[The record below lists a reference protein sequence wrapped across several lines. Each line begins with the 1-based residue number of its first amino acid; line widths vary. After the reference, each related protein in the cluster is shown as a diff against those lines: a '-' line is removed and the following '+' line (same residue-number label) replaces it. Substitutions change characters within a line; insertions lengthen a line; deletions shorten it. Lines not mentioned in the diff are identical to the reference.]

1 MSVIG
6 GQHGNVGLEQPG
18 GRYPQTIDGYG
29 RLGKDNRVNPPHAT
43 SSLAQLQRGDI
54 ERSEKY
60 VNVEVASKLA
70 GYEDPIKLILPP
82 ILQEA
87 AVVYVRRKYVVG
99 GTATEVPERAPAPV
113 SMVREDVREYRLKRY
128 GGDVDF
134 NINSCLKPDMFKA
147 EMEMKVQAQH
157 SALANEL
164 NWLGY
169 EMLLKEG
176 TDFVDAFIRSSSM
189 DTQRR
194 IDLTSVAKRF
204 YEQQVFGCLGKY
216 TYPLH
221 NLFAAAKRC
230 TAYDISR
237 AVKSVLILPHGVP
250 ELMQYTKAENMKY
263 DINGIHGPQG
273 KPVTM
278 DLTTGYTLPST
289 TASVHVHIPP
299 AMHTHGAAMPTAG
312 RNCLGGEVYVVCFY
326 RRVPDD
332 VLPYTDTSCRVDL
345 ATGRKRQLNFNGHAV
360 DAADYYH
367 IYKIN
372 TLHAIMAVGGG
383 ETGNLLMQYP
393 RSTVSMDAST
403 ESGKMQLR
411 VYLGA
416 ILNRPENVFVFRN
429 VAFNG
434 IQGGDGTITPAELF
448 KAGAQFGAAL
458 AADAA
463 TELGNNS
470 NQFTDPTTAGV
481 VLHPDAYKDN
491 VFFCNGTVYANN
503 FAGNPNVARSN
514 DGVLGG
520 LDSIEKC
527 RAFMGAQVF
536 EDQHF
541 NVHSS

>member
-1 MSVIG
+1 MGPTQIG
-6 GQHGNVGLEQPG
+6 GA
-18 GRYPQTIDGYG
+18 YPQTIDGYG
-29 RLGKDNRVNPPHAT
+29 RLGRDNRVNPPHAT

-147 EMEMKVQAQH
+147 EMDMKVQAQH
-157 SALANEL
+157 AALANEL
-164 NWLGY
+164 NFLGY
-169 EMLLKEG
+169 DMLLNEG

-189 DTQRR
+189 NTQRR
-194 IDLTSVAKRF
+194 GDLSVVAKRF

-250 ELMQYTKAENMKY
+250 ELMQYSKAENMRY
-263 DINGIHGPQG
+263 DISGIHGPQG

-278 DLTTGYTLPST
+278 DLTTGYSLPST

-312 RNCLGGEVYVVCFY
+312 RNCLGGEVYVVCVY
-326 RRVPDD
+326 SVNTNNP
-332 VLPYTDTSCRVDL
+332 PYQQGASSVNL
-345 ATGRKRQLNFNGHAV
+345 ATGRKERLPNGTNLDGAQQARIRV
-360 DAADYYH
+360 
-367 IYKIN
+367 YKLD

-434 IQGGDGTITPAELF
+434 VEEIRRDRANNVKELF
-448 KAGAQFGAAL
+448 NR
-458 AADAA
+458 DV
-463 TELGNNS
+463 TYGNNPADIAPTPDEGLVA
-470 NQFTDPTTAGV
+470 NVDQFVQNGTLLNA
-481 VLHPDAYKDN
+481 ASFKNN
-491 VFFCNGTVYANN
+491 VFFCNGTIYRDDQV
-503 FAGNPNVARSN
+503 GIGTLIRSN

-541 NVHSS
+541 DGSAKFA

>member
-1 MSVIG
+1 MSLMG
-6 GQHGNVGLEQPG
+6 RMHGNEGSKQVGGHYPNTIAEYGSL
-18 GRYPQTIDGYG
+18 GR
-29 RLGKDNRVNPPHAT
+29 DNRQNPPHAT

-82 ILQEA
+82 VLQEA

-99 GTATEVPERAPAPV
+99 GTASEVPERAPAPV
-113 SMVREDVREYRLKRY
+113 SMVREDVREYRLKRF

-147 EMEMKVQAQH
+147 EMDMKVEAQH
-157 SALANEL
+157 AALSHEL
-164 NWLGY
+164 NRMGY
-169 EMLLKEG
+169 DMLLAEG
-176 TDFVDAFIRSSSM
+176 TDFIDAYIRSSSLS
-189 DTQRR
+189 TQASAGLSAIAR
-194 IDLTSVAKRF
+194 RF

-221 NLFAAAKRC
+221 NLFAAAKKC

-250 ELMQYTKAENMKY
+250 ELMQYTKAENMRY
-263 DINGIHGPQG
+263 DISGVGGPQG
-273 KPVTM
+273 KPITM
-278 DLTTGYTLPST
+278 DITTGYSLPAT

-299 AMHTHGAAMPTAG
+299 ALHTHGAAMPTAG
-312 RNCLGGEVYVVCFY
+312 KNCLGGKVYVVCMY
-326 RRVPDD
+326 KTEATTGAS
-332 VLPYTDTSCRVDL
+332 LNL
-345 ATGRKRQLNFNGHAV
+345 ETGRKQPNTLQTDDLSDWNSK
-360 DAADYYH
+360 AAKFQQCFKVYEID
-367 IYKIN
+367 
-372 TLHAIMAVGGG
+372 TLHAILGVGDGN
-383 ETGNLLMQYP
+383 TGNLLMQYP

-411 VYLGA
+411 VYLGS

-434 IQGGDGTITPAELF
+434 IREIEQTDTSDKCYSMLMKGSTNQASAAFEAFF
-448 KAGAQFGAAL
+448 KRGEV
-458 AADAA
+458 DY
-463 TELGNNS
+463 NKVN
-470 NQFTDPTTAGV
+470 D
-481 VLHPDAYKDN
+481 D
-491 VFFCNGTVYANN
+491 VFFCNGTIYKETM
-503 FAGNPNVARSN
+503 AGHTEILRSN
-514 DGVLGG
+514 DGLLGT

-541 NVHSS
+541 MTGLGRQ